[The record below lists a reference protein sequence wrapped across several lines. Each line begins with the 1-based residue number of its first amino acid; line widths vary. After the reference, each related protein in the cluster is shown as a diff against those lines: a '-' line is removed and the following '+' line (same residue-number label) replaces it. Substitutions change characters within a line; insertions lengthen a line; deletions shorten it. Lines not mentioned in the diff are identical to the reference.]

1 MRIRLFLLLMSIS
14 VAMSSMSAQAAQGGG
29 GTALR
34 TVILDPSL
42 PRPLLPDDP
51 VKIVKVLF
59 DGVEVKTGLHDYPT
73 DKPGVPFEAG
83 DDWFNHLKIILKNIS
98 AKPIVYTSIGVSFTE
113 TASHSPSRMAAG
125 NETGERPKHARYSHG
140 VPHNDAAR
148 TPILIEP
155 GQDFSLPALDLDEFD
170 EIKQAIESRQPLSSL
185 TTISVELGEIYFED
199 GTKWSGQLHFRPD
212 FSTPGKYVVISQ
224 QEFDAYRQEASQ

>member
-1 MRIRLFLLLMSIS
+1 MRIRLFLLLMLIS
-14 VAMSSMSAQAAQGGG
+14 VAIPSTPAQ
-29 GTALR
+29 TDR
-34 TVILDPSL
+34 TVILERSL

-59 DGVEVKTGLHDYPT
+59 DGVEVKTGLHAYPT
-73 DKPGVPFEAG
+73 DKPGVPFQAG
-83 DDWFNHLKIILKNIS
+83 DDWFNHLTVVLKNIS
-98 AKPIVYTSIGVSFTE
+98 AKPIVYASIGLFFTD
-113 TASHSPSRMAAG
+113 TASHSPSVIGVG
-125 NETGERPKHARYSHG
+125 NETGERPRHARYSHG

-148 TPILIEP
+148 PAILIEP

-170 EIKQAIESRQPLSSL
+170 EIKQAIESRQPLSSI
-185 TTISVELGEIYFED
+185 TTLSVQLGEVYFAD

-224 QEFDAYRQEASQ
+224 QDFDAYRQEASQ